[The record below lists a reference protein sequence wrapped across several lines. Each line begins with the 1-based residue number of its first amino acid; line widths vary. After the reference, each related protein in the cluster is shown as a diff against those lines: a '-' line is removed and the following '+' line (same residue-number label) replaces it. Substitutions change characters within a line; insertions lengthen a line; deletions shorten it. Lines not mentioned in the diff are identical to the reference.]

1 MTGQLRFISISS
13 GSAGNCCLLQYIP
26 DTVASRPFGLVIDAG
41 ISLRRLKRDLTA
53 VGLGFDSIDA
63 VLITHDHFDHIRHL
77 GSWCKR
83 LKKPVYATATLHA
96 ALSTNF
102 MTRDHIAPCRKVLQ
116 LGEPMVTGPFSI
128 LAFEVPHDATQ
139 TVGFAIK
146 VIAPEGNSP
155 AETYDYVHIT
165 DCGKIPA
172 EAIRYAS
179 HSSTVTIESN
189 YDMDMLLKGKYHA
202 MLKSRIRGGHGHMS
216 NDECA
221 EALKEIN
228 HPGLKHVFLCHLSHN
243 NNTPQLA
250 VQAASQ
256 VIDPH
261 TVSLR
266 ALPRQSPTP
275 LINL

>member
-26 DTVASRPFGLVIDAG
+26 DTVTSRPFGLVIDAG
-41 ISLRRLKRDLTA
+41 ISLRHLKRDLTA

-83 LKKPVYATATLHA
+83 LSKPVYATEILHA

-102 MTRDHIAPCRKVLQ
+102 MTRDHIASCRRILPI
-116 LGEPMVTGPFSI
+116 GEPLVIGPFSI

-146 VIAPEGNSP
+146 VTGPEEDNDTE
-155 AETYDYVHIT
+155 AYDYVHIT
-165 DCGKIPA
+165 DCGRIPP
-172 EAIRYAS
+172 EAVRYAS
-179 HSSTVTIESN
+179 LSSTVTIESN
-189 YDMDMLLKGKYHA
+189 YDRDMLINGKYPA
-202 MLKSRIRGGHGHMS
+202 MLKARISRGHGHMS

-221 EALKEIN
+221 EALKTIN

-256 VIDPH
+256 AIDPH